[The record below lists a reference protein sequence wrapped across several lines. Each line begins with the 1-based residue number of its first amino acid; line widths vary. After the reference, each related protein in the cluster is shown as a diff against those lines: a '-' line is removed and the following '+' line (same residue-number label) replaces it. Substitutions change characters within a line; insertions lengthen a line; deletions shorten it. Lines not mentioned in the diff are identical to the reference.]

1 MQCPARFSEWKCTM
15 EGGHEDAHHG
25 IATRAGWEFL
35 CSWTTEG
42 ADPATLKCKVSVLS
56 RARPA

>member
-1 MQCPARFSEWKCTM
+1 MQCPARFSEWQCTM

-25 IATRAGWEFL
+25 IETRAGWEL
-35 CSWTTEG
+35 LYSWTTDG
-42 ADPATLKCKVSVLS
+42 ATLKCKVLVLS